1 MMSELE
7 KLAFL
12 LIINDTFMNL
22 SYMSYVSPWKI
33 MPNEINLIDTKQRAN
48 IQ

>member
-22 SYMSYVSPWKI
+22 SYMSYVSP
-33 MPNEINLIDTKQRAN
+33 
-48 IQ
+48 